1 MSTLL
6 TIALVV
12 AAVLVGLVLTLA
24 IASAIG
30 RARFAARIHGEVRR
44 LFSAG
49 AGADFGDA
57 PIDEARL
64 GALPAPAARYLRW
77 AGVVGKAPSRYVRL
91 QQRGRFRTDPQGKWM
106 PLAAEQYYAVDSPG
120 FVWFAV
126 VNPAPGLH
134 LRVRD
139 RFLDGH
145 GEIDGRLLSL
155 LHVVYAEG
163 DEVDQGVL
171 LRLLSEMIWFPSA
184 FLSSHVRWE
193 PAEDPAQRDH
203 FARIHLRVGEL
214 EVSGVLEVDD
224 EGKPLDFR
232 AQRYFVDARGEA
244 RFELWSTPL
253 LEWGEFGGFA
263 VPTRGQAVWKLA
275 EGDFV
280 YADLEITR
288 VDHDVPSLF
297 SEV

>member
-6 TIALVV
+6 TIIVV
-12 AAVLVGLVLTLA
+12 SIAVLLTLALALA
-24 IASAIG
+24 IASGVG
-30 RARFAARIHGEVRR
+30 RGRFAAKVHGEVRR

-49 AGADFGDA
+49 AGADFADA
-57 PIDEARL
+57 PIDEGQL
-64 GALPAPAARYLRW
+64 GSLPAPAARYLRW
-77 AGVVGKAPSRYVRL
+77 AGVLGKAPSRYARL
-91 QQRGRFRTDPQGKWM
+91 RQRGRFRTDPRGRWM
-106 PLAAEQYYAVDSPG
+106 PLAADQYYAVDDPG

-145 GEIDGRLLSL
+145 GEIDGRLMSILR
-155 LHVVYAEG
+155 VVHAEG
-163 DEVDQGVL
+163 DEVDQGAL
-171 LRLLSEMIWFPSA
+171 LRLLSELIWLPTA

-193 PAEDPAQRDH
+193 PAEDPAQRDR
-203 FARIHLRVGEL
+203 FARVYLRVGER
-214 EVSGVLEVDD
+214 EVGGVIEVDE

-232 AQRYFVDARGEA
+232 AQRYFVDERGDARL
-244 RFELWSTPL
+244 ELWSTPIQQ
-253 LEWGEFGGFA
+253 WGELGGFN

-280 YADLEITR
+280 YVDLEITR